1 MTSIFES
8 VLNGIYSFVGNYGWS
23 VVIFTLLVRLVL
35 LPLDVKSR
43 KSMRALSKVQPK
55 AMELQKK
62 YANDK
67 DKLNRKISE
76 LYKKE
81 HVNPLM
87 GCLPMLLQLVVLFIM
102 FGAMR
107 NIATAKTGEMLFG
120 LMNRLIEAGPDGVK
134 DVAPVATE
142 SFLWIRN
149 IFQPDNFG
157 STILPS
163 FTAAKTAVEAAG
175 HTLVIPEGMDLAAMY
190 TQYINLNY
198 GANLFQTIRVLFI
211 NISYPTTWAAFT
223 QYANGLFILPLFAA
237 LSQVFMT
244 KVSSAQQ
251 TQMQPGAA
259 NDAAAAA
266 AAQQNPMNSAMIKW
280 FFPLFSLYICAGYTS
295 AFAVY
300 WAVGNIFVIVQ
311 QLAMNMIFARQDR
324 LAAQNASAD
333 EDDDI

>member
-1 MTSIFES
+1 
-8 VLNGIYSFVGNYGWS
+8 
-23 VVIFTLLVRLVL
+23 
-35 LPLDVKSR
+35 
-43 KSMRALSKVQPK
+43 
-55 AMELQKK
+55 
-62 YANDK
+62 
-67 DKLNRKISE
+67 
-76 LYKKE
+76 
-81 HVNPLM
+81 
-87 GCLPMLLQLVVLFIM
+87 
-102 FGAMR
+102 MR

-266 AAQQNPMNSAMIKW
+266 AAQQNPMNSAMMKW